1 MNTLKIDMSKIK
13 EYKKYKDD
21 PFWMKSKYDGVSGE
35 QRLPVQRR
43 LRKGGVKFKKGDE
56 ILYFPKGKVI
66 LVGTEAEQA
75 YRDFQSAAADEDF
88 YMSQYEESKMEKTN
102 EIKITSQ
109 EYKKAV
115 NFMSGLHSS
124 ILKAKDKV
132 ISFLSRKGFDEMA
145 DHISSMDKREF
156 NRFVQGK
163 VFEEKL
169 RTQIRSILTELLKSK

>member
-1 MNTLKIDMSKIK
+1 MKVT
-13 EYKKYKDD
+13 EYNRYKDD

-56 ILYFPKGKVI
+56 ILYYPKGKVI
-66 LVGTEAEQA
+66 LVGKEAEQA
-75 YRDFQSAAADEDF
+75 YRDFQAAATDEDF

-109 EYKKAV
+109 EYKKAID
-115 NFMSGLHSS
+115 FMSGLHSS

-132 ISFLSRKGFDEMA
+132 IQFLQRKGFDEMA
-145 DHISSMDKREF
+145 DELMGMSKGQF
-156 NRFVQGK
+156 NNFVTRR
-163 VFEEKL
+163 VYEHKL
-169 RTQIRSILTELLKSK
+169 RNQIRAILSELITK